1 MRVIMA
7 YHSLKFICWAFF
19 QLTIEREWNDME
31 KEDIRILSHYID
43 TLNYMKKATVSVR
56 PEYLST

>member
-7 YHSLKFICWAFF
+7 YHSLKFICWALF
-19 QLTIEREWNDME
+19 QLTIEGEWNDMQ

-56 PEYLST
+56 PEYLYT